1 MSKYEHI
8 TDNFIKEAL
17 EDYKEKIDAKKP
29 DELSLSTYR
38 VDKPWGY
45 EVWLEMNEFF
55 ALKLIHFKQGN
66 RCSLQLHE
74 RKVESVYVIQG
85 EAEVFLEDE
94 NGVLQSKIYGPG
106 SGWTVPLNKKHRVYA
121 KTDFT
126 ILEAQSPHLND
137 IIRFQ
142 DDTNRQSGT
151 IKSEHEGN

>member
-1 MSKYEHI
+1 MTKYDHI
-8 TDNFIKEAL
+8 TDEYIKEAL
-17 EDYKEKIDAKKP
+17 EDYKDKIDAKKP

-66 RCSLQLHE
+66 RCSLQLHN
-74 RKVESVYVIQG
+74 RKIESVYVISG
-85 EAEVFLEDE
+85 EAEVFLEDDD
-94 NGVLQSKIYGPG
+94 GVLQSKIYGPG
-106 SGWTVPLNKKHRVYA
+106 SGLSVPLNKKHRVYA

-126 ILEAQSPHLND
+126 IIEAQSPHLND

-142 DDTNRQSGT
+142 DDTNRKSGT
-151 IKSEHEGN
+151 LKSEHEGN

>member
-1 MSKYEHI
+1 MSKFDHI
-8 TDNFIKEAL
+8 TDEYIKEAL
-17 EDYKEKIDAKKP
+17 EDYKDKIDEKKP

-66 RCSLQLHE
+66 RCSLQLHN
-74 RKVESVYVIQG
+74 RKIESVYVISG
-85 EAEVFLEDE
+85 EAEVFLEDD
-94 NGVLQSKIYGPG
+94 NGVLQSKVYGPG
-106 SGWTVPLNKKHRVYA
+106 SGWSVPLNKKHRVYA

-151 IKSEHEGN
+151 LKSEHEGN